1 MNKCFDV
8 LEYGMACVED
18 LLTDVSPAS
27 VTVSHPLLTDVSQAP
42 VIVSNSLL
50 TDAKYKI
57 VAMPK
62 WGVPKPHTYK
72 SYIQR
77 QGMSILLQKIVLP
90 ILCLLKVNSTLFTH
104 FQN

>member
-1 MNKCFDV
+1 LFQIAIGNKFKYLWNISVKVYFCLFSGVAMNKCFDV

-50 TDAKYKI
+50 TDVSPVSVI
-57 VAMPK
+57 VSHP
-62 WGVPKPHTYK
+62 
-72 SYIQR
+72 
-77 QGMSILLQKIVLP
+77 LLTDVSP
-90 ILCLLKVNSTLFTH
+90 GSS
-104 FQN
+104 